1 MTNNKTFM
9 FGQVLNTGLVMEE
22 DERGKKKRIHAL
34 IVDQDEENCQTLV
47 DSFQEVKYFTDVA
60 ETGKEAIDMAKE
72 FFYNVAIVEI
82 SLADMKGL
90 DFLRVLKGIH
100 PDTAV
105 IFMTDSPSLE
115 NSVDAL
121 NAGASAYLVKPLQK
135 EKLMHHI
142 AEALERQRS
151 IVETRELLFAER
163 RKREFYQY
171 LSIRDGLTDLYN
183 HRHFHELLN
192 QEMAPAMRYG
202 YPLSLLM
209 VDIDNFKKFNDLYGH
224 PAGDNVLLQI
234 AKVFR
239 QNCRQLD
246 HVCRYGGEEF
256 AIITP
261 ETNGKNAIHLA
272 KRLLNR
278 VRNMQIQVY
287 DSAIEEALTISVGL
301 ASFPVDGQTKED
313 LIRIADQNLLQAKK
327 NGKNCFCSPLP

>member
-1 MTNNKTFM
+1 MTSNNSFLV
-9 FGQVLNTGLVMEE
+9 GQILDTELIMEG
-22 DERGKKKRIHAL
+22 DERGQKKRVHAL
-34 IVDQDEENCQTLV
+34 IVDPDEEICQTLV

-60 ETGKEAIDMAKE
+60 QTGKTAIDKAKE
-72 FFYNVAIVEI
+72 FFYNIAVVEI
-82 SLADMKGL
+82 SLTDMKGL
-90 DFLRVLKGIH
+90 DFFRVLKEIH

-105 IFMTDSPSLE
+105 IFITDNPSLE

-121 NAGASAYLVKPLQK
+121 NAGASAYLVKPIQK

-142 AEALERQRS
+142 AVALERQRS
-151 IVETRELLFAER
+151 IIETRELLFAER

-183 HRHFHELLN
+183 HRHFHELFN
-192 QEMAPAMRYG
+192 QEMAPALRYG

-234 AKVFR
+234 AKVMR

-278 VRNMQIQVY
+278 VRELKIQVY
-287 DSAIEEALTISVGL
+287 DSTIEEALTISVGL
-301 ASFPVDGQTKED
+301 ASFPADGQTKED

-327 NGKNCFCSPLP
+327 KGKNCLHCPLM

>member
-1 MTNNKTFM
+1 MTNNNTYVL
-9 FGQVLNTGLVMEE
+9 GQVLDRELDVEE
-22 DERGKKKRIHAL
+22 DARGKKKRIHAL
-34 IVDQDEENCQTLV
+34 IVDQDEENCQILV
-47 DSFQEVKYFTDVA
+47 ESFQEVKYFTDVA
-60 ETGKEAIDMAKE
+60 LTGKEAIEMAKE
-72 FFYNVAIVEI
+72 FFYNIAVVEI
-82 SLADMKGL
+82 SLEDMNGL
-90 DFLRVLKGIH
+90 DFIRVLKGIH
-100 PDTAV
+100 PDTSV
-105 IFMTDSPSLE
+105 IFMTGSPSLE

-121 NAGASAYLVKPLQK
+121 NAGASAYLVKPIQK
-135 EKLMHHI
+135 EKLMYHI
-142 AEALERQRS
+142 TEALERQRS
-151 IVETRELLFAER
+151 IIETRELLFAER

-192 QEMAPAMRYG
+192 QEMAPASRYG

-224 PAGDNVLLQI
+224 PAGDNVLVQI
-234 AKVFR
+234 GKLFR

-278 VRNMQIQVY
+278 VREMKIQVY
-287 DSAIEEALTISVGL
+287 DSTIEEAVTISVGL

-327 NGKNCFCSPLP
+327 KGKNCYCSPLL